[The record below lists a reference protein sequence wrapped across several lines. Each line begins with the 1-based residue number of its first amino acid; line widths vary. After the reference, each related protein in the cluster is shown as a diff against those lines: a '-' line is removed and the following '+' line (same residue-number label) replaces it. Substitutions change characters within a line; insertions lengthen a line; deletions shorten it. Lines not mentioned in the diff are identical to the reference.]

1 MKRIPPLGLSLFLT
15 TNHWP
20 LTTVEDNI
28 PRKAFYSIG
37 EVSRI
42 TGVNTHVLRYWETQG
57 KLLKPSRRGSRH
69 RIYRPADIQLI
80 FEIKRLREEE
90 KLSLAAMRRQMN
102 HKPEQHRLFPP
113 PPLPAVPM
121 DHQVLTLLKTIRD
134 ELLALKELLD

>member
-1 MKRIPPLGLSLFLT
+1 M
-15 TNHWP
+15 
-20 LTTVEDNI
+20 EENI

-69 RIYRPADIQLI
+69 RLYRPADIQLI

-102 HKPEQHRLFPP
+102 HKPEQHRLVPP
-113 PPLPAVPM
+113 RALPPNPL
-121 DHQVLTLLKTIRD
+121 DHQVLTLLKSIRD
-134 ELLALKELLD
+134 ELLALKELLE

>member
-1 MKRIPPLGLSLFLT
+1 ME
-15 TNHWP
+15 
-20 LTTVEDNI
+20 EDI

-42 TGVNTHVLRYWETQG
+42 TGVKTHVLRYWESQG
-57 KLLKPSRRGSRH
+57 KLLKPNRRGSKH
-69 RIYRPADIQLI
+69 RLYRPADIQLI

-102 HKPEQHRLFPP
+102 PQAQRRVPPSQPKLFPP
-113 PPLPAVPM
+113 VEN
-121 DHQVLTLLKTIRD
+121 QVLRLLRSIRD